1 MYKKININE
10 MQMGI
15 LSLFTAYGREYYI
28 REIERI
34 LAISPRSVQL
44 ALEVLEKKAVLE
56 SKLKGKIKLY
66 SLRRTVSAALYAVMA
81 EQYKTIFFI
90 ESHPL
95 VAEIL
100 AKAKPHIN
108 GIGLVFGSYAKGL
121 EKKDS
126 DIDLF
131 VAGDCNASEIR
142 RIGKIYGI
150 DVNIK
155 QYPLEIFEKSIKT
168 DVLLKEIL
176 SAHIIFLNS
185 EMFVKAVLGN
195 G

>member
-34 LAISPRSVQL
+34 LAISPRSAQL
-44 ALEVLEKKAVLE
+44 ALEALEKKAVLE
-56 SKLKGKIKLY
+56 SQLRGKIKLY
-66 SLRRTVSAALYAVMA
+66 CLRRNVSAALYAVMV
-81 EQYKTIFFI
+81 EQYKTIVFI
-90 ESHPL
+90 ESHPF

-100 AKAKPHIN
+100 AKAKPYIN

-155 QYPLEIFEKSIKT
+155 QYPVEIFGKSVKT

-185 EMFVKAVLGN
+185 ELFVTKVFGN

>member
-34 LAISPRSVQL
+34 LAISPRSAQL
-44 ALEVLEKKAVLE
+44 ALEALEKKAVLE
-56 SKLKGKIKLY
+56 SKLRGKIKLY
-66 SLRRTVSAALYAVMA
+66 SLRRNVSAALYAAMA
-81 EQYKTIFFI
+81 EQYKTIVFI

-100 AKAKPHIN
+100 AKAKPYIN

-142 RIGKIYGI
+142 HIGKIYGI
-150 DVNIK
+150 DINIK
-155 QYPLEIFEKSIKT
+155 QYPVEIFEKSVKT

-176 SAHIIFLNS
+176 AAHIIFLNS
-185 EMFVKAVLGN
+185 EMFVTKVFGN

>member
-81 EQYKTIFFI
+81 EQYKTIFLSSRIRLLRRFWQRQ
-90 ESHPL
+90 SR
-95 VAEIL
+95 IL
-100 AKAKPHIN
+100 T
-108 GIGLVFGSYAKGL
+108 G
-121 EKKDS
+121 
-126 DIDLF
+126 
-131 VAGDCNASEIR
+131 
-142 RIGKIYGI
+142 
-150 DVNIK
+150 
-155 QYPLEIFEKSIKT
+155 
-168 DVLLKEIL
+168 
-176 SAHIIFLNS
+176 
-185 EMFVKAVLGN
+185 
-195 G
+195 